1 VRREIRDRFSQWVL
15 KMGLVAGSQ
24 FGPYL
29 VQSLVH
35 EDGIAEVYR
44 ARDTRL
50 NCDVALQ
57 LTHSPIGSDG
67 FVRFME
73 ACRRSALFSHPNVLA
88 VYDFGWHDG
97 RPFIVSEL
105 LQGETLRARMASGRL
120 ATVTA
125 AAIAIQIADG
135 LEAAH
140 RSGFVHAELRPENIF
155 VSACGR
161 VKLLNFSPPR
171 SVSET
176 LELFE
181 QDWADSV
188 TRTVNALS
196 YMSPEQAHAAST
208 DHRTDIFSLGAILY
222 EMVTGVAPFRR
233 NSPIETL
240 LAVVGDEPPLVL
252 RDHPGVP
259 LDLRRV
265 IGRCLEK
272 DPDRRIQSAQ
282 ELRSSLERTLPALPA
297 GAGSRNGFMAVSD
310 SVVARVIADSTP
322 ARGDTRKRA

>member
-1 VRREIRDRFSQWVL
+1 
-15 KMGLVAGSQ
+15 MGLVAGFQ

-57 LTHSPIGSDG
+57 LTESPIGSDG

-73 ACRRSALFSHPNVLA
+73 TCRRSALFSHPNVLA
-88 VYDFGWHDG
+88 IYDFGWHDG
-97 RPFIVSEL
+97 RPFLVSEL

-125 AAIAIQIADG
+125 AAVAMQIADG

-140 RSGFVHAELRPENIF
+140 LSGFVHAELRPENIF
-155 VSACGR
+155 VASCGR
-161 VKLLNFSPPR
+161 VKILNFGPPR
-171 SVSET
+171 SLAET

-181 QDWADSV
+181 QDSADSV
-188 TRTVNALS
+188 TRTVNALA
-196 YMSPEQAHAAST
+196 YMSPEQARAAPI
-208 DHRTDIFSLGAILY
+208 DHRTDIFSLGLILY
-222 EMVTGVAPFRR
+222 EMLTGVAPFRR

-240 LAVVGDEPPLVL
+240 LAVVGDDPPELL

-259 LDLRRV
+259 HDLQRV
-265 IGRCLEK
+265 IRRCLEK
-272 DPDRRIQSAQ
+272 DPERRVQSAR

-297 GAGSRNGFMAVSD
+297 GTGSRSSFMAVSD

-322 ARGDTRKRA
+322 VQGDARRRA

>member
-1 VRREIRDRFSQWVL
+1 MR
-15 KMGLVAGSQ
+15 LVAGSQ
-24 FGPYL
+24 LGPYL
-29 VQSLVH
+29 VQALIH

-57 LTHSPIGSDG
+57 LTQSPIGSDG

-88 VYDFGWHDG
+88 IYDFGWHDS

-105 LQGETLRARMASGRL
+105 LQGETLRARMGAGRL

-125 AAIAIQIADG
+125 AAVAMQIADG

-140 RSGFVHAELRPENIF
+140 LSGFVHAELRPENVF
-155 VSACGR
+155 LAACGR
-161 VKLLNFSPPR
+161 VKILNFGPPK
-171 SVSET
+171 SLAET

-181 QDWADSV
+181 QDSADSV
-188 TRTVNALS
+188 TGTAVVNPLAYL
-196 YMSPEQAHAAST
+196 SPEQARAASI
-208 DHRTDIFSLGAILY
+208 DHRTDIFSVGLILY
-222 EMVTGVAPFRR
+222 EMVTGIAPFRR

-240 LAVVGDEPPLVL
+240 LAVVGDDPLEL
-252 RDHPGVP
+252 LHDHPGVP
-259 LDLRRV
+259 HDLHRV
-265 IGRCLEK
+265 IRHCLEK
-272 DPDRRIQSAQ
+272 DPERRIQSAR

-297 GAGSRNGFMAVSD
+297 GTGSRGSFMAVSD
-310 SVVARVIADSTP
+310 SVVARVIADSKP
-322 ARGDTRKRA
+322 GDAHRRA

>member
-1 VRREIRDRFSQWVL
+1 
-15 KMGLVAGSQ
+15 MGLVAGSQ
-24 FGPYL
+24 LGPYL
-29 VQSLVH
+29 VQALVH
-35 EDGIAEVYR
+35 EDGLAEVYR

-57 LTHSPIGSDG
+57 LTQSPIGSDG

-88 VYDFGWHDG
+88 VYDFGWHDS
-97 RPFIVSEL
+97 RPFLVSEL

-125 AAIAIQIADG
+125 AAVAMQIADG

-140 RSGFVHAELRPENIF
+140 LSGFVHAELRPENIF

-161 VKLLNFSPPR
+161 VKILNFGPPR
-171 SVSET
+171 SLAET

-181 QDWADSV
+181 QDSADSV
-188 TRTVNALS
+188 TRAVVVNALA
-196 YMSPEQAHAAST
+196 YMSPEQARAASI
-208 DHRTDIFSLGAILY
+208 DPRTDIFSLGLILY

-240 LAVVGDEPPLVL
+240 VAVVGDDPTEELH
-252 RDHPGVP
+252 DHLSVP
-259 LDLRRV
+259 YDLRRL
-265 IGRCLEK
+265 IRRCLEK
-272 DPDRRIQSAQ
+272 DPERRVQSARDV
-282 ELRSSLERTLPALPA
+282 RSSLERTLPA
-297 GAGSRNGFMAVSD
+297 GSRSSFMAVSD
-310 SVVARVIADSTP
+310 SVVARVIADSRP
-322 ARGDTRKRA
+322 AQDGTRRRA

>member
-1 VRREIRDRFSQWVL
+1 MR
-15 KMGLVAGSQ
+15 LVVGSQ
-24 FGPYL
+24 LGPYF
-29 VQSLVH
+29 VHSLVH

-57 LTHSPIGSDG
+57 LTQSPIGSDG

-73 ACRRSALFSHPNVLA
+73 TCQRSALFSHPNVLA

-97 RPFIVSEL
+97 RPFLVCEL
-105 LQGETLRARMASGRL
+105 LQGETLRARMGAGRL

-140 RSGFVHAELRPENIF
+140 QLGFVHAELKPENIF
-155 VSACGR
+155 IAAGGR
-161 VKLLNFSPPR
+161 VKILNFGPAR
-171 SVSET
+171 SLPET
-176 LELFE
+176 LELF
-181 QDWADSV
+181 QHDSPDSG
-188 TRTVNALS
+188 TRAVVVDSLA
-196 YMSPEQAHAAST
+196 YMSPEQARGASI
-208 DHRTDIFSLGAILY
+208 DHRTDIFSLGLMLF

-240 LAVVGDEPPLVL
+240 LAILRDDPPDVL
-252 RDHPGVP
+252 RDHPNVSH
-259 LDLRRV
+259 DLQRM
-265 IGRCLEK
+265 IHRCLEK
-272 DPDRRIQSAQ
+272 DPERRVQSACD
-282 ELRSSLERTLPALPA
+282 LRSSLERTLPTLPA
-297 GAGSRNGFMAVSD
+297 ATASRSSFMAVSD

-322 ARGDTRKRA
+322 AHGGARRRA